1 MKSKNNIEKKLTIQL
16 WLGVFLA
23 IVGVV
28 LIFLGFFSEPLAEI
42 HNSVLI
48 AFGEVST
55 FSGALIGVDYKYSYQ
70 KWRDRK
76 LNNFNEEED
85 DEHIE

>member
-1 MKSKNNIEKKLTIQL
+1 MKNNIEKKLTIQL

-23 IVGVV
+23 IIGVI
-28 LIFLGFFSEPLAEI
+28 LIFAGFICEPLAEI

-70 KWRDRK
+70 KWKDRRIDKLRDERD
-76 LNNFNEEED
+76 EERL
-85 DEHIE
+85 

>member
-1 MKSKNNIEKKLTIQL
+1 MKHNIEKKLTIQL

-23 IVGVV
+23 IVGVI
-28 LIFLGFFSEPLAEI
+28 LIFAGFICEPLAEI

-70 KWRDRK
+70 KWKDRTINK
-76 LNNFNEEED
+76 IRENEE
-85 DEHIE
+85 DEV

>member
-1 MKSKNNIEKKLTIQL
+1 MKKTNIENKLTIQL

-23 IVGVV
+23 LIGVI
-28 LIFLGFFSEPLAEI
+28 LIFFGFFSEPLAEI

-55 FSGALIGVDYKYSYQ
+55 FSGALIGVDYNYSY
-70 KWRDRK
+70 KRWKDDIRHRHK
-76 LNNFNEEED
+76 EYEENNEE
-85 DEHIE
+85 